1 MGKALE
7 GLGDYEYVMLTVTMI
22 GVIYIIMKMNKISLS
37 QDGMMNYSAGAVGFD
52 TTLSGDNLRDRRG
65 FSVGSMEAPVF
76 NMTAFDPHE
85 MNQAEE
91 LRKEKPD
98 SEGMTGLRFGKSGME
113 NKLLN
118 ALAGQ

>member
-7 GLGDYEYVMLTVTMI
+7 GLGDYEYVMLTVTML

-52 TTLSGDNLRDRRG
+52 TTLSGDKLRDTRSG

-91 LRKEKPD
+91 LRKEKRDKYDP
-98 SEGMTGLRFGKSGME
+98 EGMTGLRFDRS
-113 NKLLN
+113 NIPS
-118 ALAGQ
+118 